1 MKGRPKFPGGSLS
14 LRHREFRRRKKI
26 VKVEKRTRD
35 SRNEKR
41 ISMEDFEVGSSL
53 AKYIFVYMYV

>member
-1 MKGRPKFPGGSLS
+1 M
-14 LRHREFRRRKKI
+14 

-53 AKYIFVYMYV
+53 AKYIFVYMYVLGVYIEKDGRRVWRVVSEGH